1 MEFPYKNWESVS
13 RFWTWKF
20 RNGFIFVP
28 LSYLSFIVVVQIP
41 VSVILSVLTQRVSNI
56 GPRNSLNVLLVLL
69 SRDFIRKI
77 INPGLSEI
85 ILGKPKMSQCP
96 GLPRQVLLT
105 ICSLLNLPH
114 YLHLLPLASHNPA
127 WCICWVTQ
135 SRRLLETPWT
145 IAHKALLSM
154 GFFRQGYWRELPFPL
169 PEDIPDPGIKPA
181 SPALAGIFFTTL
193 PPGKLISMHDFYL
206 EIFID
211 LFGCV
216 RSYMR
221 HAGSFIIAYKLLS
234 VPWPGTEPRPL
245 LLEAW
250 SLSHWTTREVPMH
263 NLSNAVCSIEITGH
277 VRMKPIEG
285 TGNRFT
291 SSRWWN

>member
-1 MEFPYKNWESVS
+1 MCV
-13 RFWTWKF
+13 
-20 RNGFIFVP
+20 
-28 LSYLSFIVVVQIP
+28 
-41 VSVILSVLTQRVSNI
+41 
-56 GPRNSLNVLLVLL
+56 SLNHVRLFAVVWVLA
-69 SRDFIRKI
+69 
-77 INPGLSEI
+77 
-85 ILGKPKMSQCP
+85 C
-96 GLPRQVLLT
+96 
-105 ICSLLNLPH
+105 
-114 YLHLLPLASHNPA
+114 
-127 WCICWVTQ
+127 Q
-135 SRRLLETPWT
+135 SP
-145 IAHKALLSM
+145 LSM
-154 GFFRQGYWRELPFPL
+154 GFSWQEYWSGLPFPL
-169 PEDIPDPGIKPA
+169 PGNLLNPGIEPSFTL
-181 SPALAGIFFTTL
+181 SPALAGRFFTTL

-206 EIFID
+206 EIFMD

-263 NLSNAVCSIEITGH
+263 NLSNTVCSREITGH
-277 VRMKPIEG
+277 VRMKPIEE